1 MVKKANFKLKIKQ
14 KEIIEK
20 KITTE
25 YIKLDAFLK
34 LCDIAQTGGHAK
46 IIVQSGDAR
55 VNGEVCD
62 QRGKKLHTGDEVEIY
77 GKIYRLV

>member
-46 IIVQSGDAR
+46 IIVQ
-55 VNGEVCD
+55 
-62 QRGKKLHTGDEVEIY
+62 
-77 GKIYRLV
+77 